1 MARTMIAMSRDQESA
16 DSTMRN
22 DQNSKVR
29 LKVSDCMWRGVRTTG
44 MPRERTLLTA
54 NVAPLAP
61 KYKILRAK
69 NPYIILLL
77 SRRMPYQ
84 AYTGRCET
92 VNVNGI
98 GLLTNHNHGTTRMVL
113 IV

>member
-1 MARTMIAMSRDQESA
+1 
-16 DSTMRN
+16 
-22 DQNSKVR
+22 
-29 LKVSDCMWRGVRTTG
+29 
-44 MPRERTLLTA
+44 MPHEQTLLTA

-84 AYTGRCET
+84 ACMGRCKT

-98 GLLTNHNHGTTRMVL
+98 GLLTNHNHGTTQMVE
-113 IV
+113 VM